1 MDTRLLTES
10 GWKTTATKFKIK
22 DNGLQKA
29 LAAYEKL
36 DDNAHDECLKGLA
49 MVSQLAGALR
59 KSREVAANPATAKY
73 LADLCSAAEA
83 ERSDVMKA
91 KAASVK
97 AAAMSSKQADADAEA
112 QSGRDDK
119 QQAGDYSATLLAALQ
134 KLRGAKGASCEFV
147 VCDAKPVVVTVA
159 HKITAQHKAQL
170 TELTGSKRF
179 LPVGTCSFQDG
190 KFCFTM
196 EQPVAGLARKLQDSI
211 KNFTGKKLP
220 IAAGAEMAD
229 DKEAPAA
236 AAEEIAPQPIAPP
249 KLGKPELA
257 KAPNVWHSTRD
268 ILDKNIKAL
277 KKAVLATCAD
287 DHPDLIKQIDRN
299 LGKLDG
305 IMDELD
311 TELADSLTKAS
322 VAKNDAAKKAELK
335 NSKRILADYIKYV
348 KTEPLIG
355 HVDDN
360 PFGVQTNLKKVL
372 IDSLT
377 HMAQSIG

>member
-1 MDTRLLTES
+1 MDAKILTEN
-10 GWKTTATKFKIK
+10 GWKATASKFKIK

-36 DDNAHDECLKGLA
+36 DDAAHDDCLKGIA
-49 MVSQLAGALR
+49 AVSQLAGALR
-59 KSREVAANPATAKY
+59 KSKEVAANPATAKY

-83 ERSDVMKA
+83 EKSDVTKA
-91 KAASVK
+91 KAAAVK
-97 AAAMSSKQADADAEA
+97 AAASAKQADAEAKA
-112 QSGRDDK
+112 QSKSDDK
-119 QQAGDYSATLLAALQ
+119 QDSGDYSAILTAALQ
-134 KLRGAKGASCEFV
+134 KLRGTKGATCEFV
-147 VCDAKPVVVTVA
+147 VCDANPVGLMVA
-159 HKITAQHKAQL
+159 RKITAQHKAQL

-179 LPVGTCSFQDG
+179 LPVGTCTFQDG

-196 EQPVAGLARKLQDSI
+196 DQQVAGLARKLQDSI

-220 IAAGAEMAD
+220 IVAGAELAD
-229 DKEAPAA
+229 DKDAPAA
-236 AAEEIAPQPIAPP
+236 AAAETAPQPIAPP

-257 KAPNVWHSTRD
+257 KAPGVWHSTRD
-268 ILDKNIKAL
+268 ILDKNITAL

-287 DHPDLIKQIDRN
+287 ESPDLIKQIDRN
-299 LGKLDG
+299 LRKLDG

-311 TELADSLTKAS
+311 TELADSLAKAS

-348 KTEPLIG
+348 KTEPLIA

-372 IDSLT
+372 IGSLT